1 RVSERLASRPA
12 VSYPETA
19 MILTEQQEMV
29 RESAARF
36 AAERLAPNSR
46 NWEAAGAVEPEVLA
60 EMGELGFMGMTVPE
74 AYGGSGLDYV
84 TYALALIEIAAGDGA
99 VSTIM
104 SVNNA
109 PVCAILQST
118 ASEPLQE
125 KYLKP
130 IAAGRM
136 IGAFALTEPQAG
148 SDASNLQTRAIRTDD
163 GYSITGTKQFITS
176 GQIAGAV
183 IVFAVTDPSAGK
195 RGISAFLVPAGTK
208 GMSVASLERK
218 MGQEA
223 SDTAELSFDG
233 AEIPADH
240 LIGKEGDGYR
250 IALANLEAGRIG
262 IAAQCVGMARAALD
276 HAVAY
281 AKERTAFGKAI
292 ANHQAVAFRLAEMAT
307 QLHAA
312 TTMVLEAAALRD
324 AGRPCLKEACMAKL
338 FASEAAERI
347 CSDAI
352 QIFGGYGYSRELP
365 VEKIYRDV
373 RVAQIYEGTS
383 DVQRI
388 IISRQLL
395 QGV

>member
-1 RVSERLASRPA
+1 
-12 VSYPETA
+12 
-19 MILTEQQEMV
+19 MILTEQQELI

-36 AAERLAPNSR
+36 AEERLAPNSR
-46 NWEAAGAVEPEVLA
+46 KWESAGAVDLDVLR
-60 EMGELGFMGMTVPE
+60 EMGRLGFMGMTVPE
-74 AYGGSGLDYV
+74 AHGGADLDYV
-84 TYALALIEIAAGDGA
+84 SYALALMEIAAGDGA

-109 PVCAILQST
+109 PVCAILQSV
-118 ASEPLQE
+118 ASEALRRQYLEPLATG
-125 KYLKP
+125 K
-130 IAAGRM
+130 M

-148 SDASNLQTRAIRTDD
+148 SDAANLQTRAVRTDD
-163 GYSITGTKQFITS
+163 GYVITGTKQFITS
-176 GQIAGAV
+176 GRIAGAV

-195 RGISAFLVPAGTK
+195 RGISAFVVPAGTP
-208 GMSVASLERK
+208 GMSVASLEHK

-223 SDTAELSFDG
+223 SDTAQLSFEE
-233 AEIPADH
+233 AVVPTDH
-240 LIGKEGDGYR
+240 LIGNEGEGYR
-250 IALANLEAGRIG
+250 IALANLEVGRIG
-262 IAAQCVGMARAALD
+262 IAAQCVGMARAALN

-281 AKERTAFGKAI
+281 AKERTSFGRPI
-292 ANHQAVAFRLAEMAT
+292 SSHQAVAFRLADMAT

-312 TTMVLEAAALRD
+312 RTMALEAAALRD

-388 IISRQLL
+388 LISRQLL
-395 QGV
+395 RDS

>member
-1 RVSERLASRPA
+1 
-12 VSYPETA
+12 
-19 MILTEQQEMV
+19 MILSDQQEMI

-36 AAERLAPNSR
+36 AEQRLAPNSR
-46 NWEAAGAVEPEVLA
+46 KWEAAGAVDPDALR
-60 EMGELGFMGMTVPE
+60 EMGQLGFMGMTVPE
-74 AYGGSGLDYV
+74 EYNGAGLDYV
-84 TYALALIEIAAGDGA
+84 SYALALMEIAAGDGA

-109 PVCAILQST
+109 PVCAILQSA
-118 ASEPLQE
+118 ASEALRE

-130 IAAGRM
+130 LAAGEM

-148 SDASNLQTRAIRTDD
+148 SDAANLQARATRTDE
-163 GYSITGTKQFITS
+163 GYEITGTKQFITS

-195 RGISAFLVPAGTK
+195 RGISAFLVPAGTP
-208 GMSVASLERK
+208 GMSVASLEHK

-223 SDTAELSFDG
+223 SDTAQLSFD
-233 AEIPADH
+233 AAPIPADH
-240 LIGKEGDGYR
+240 LIGNEGDGYR

-262 IAAQCVGMARAALD
+262 IAAQCAGMARAALD
-276 HAVAY
+276 HAIAY
-281 AKERTAFGKAI
+281 AKERTAFGKSLS
-292 ANHQAVAFRLAEMAT
+292 NHQAVAFRLADMAT

-324 AGRPCLKEACMAKL
+324 AGRPCLKQACMAKL

-395 QGV
+395 QEGP

>member
-1 RVSERLASRPA
+1 
-12 VSYPETA
+12 
-19 MILTEQQEMV
+19 MILTEQQAMI
-29 RESAARF
+29 RDSAARF
-36 AAERLAPNSR
+36 AEQRLTPNSR
-46 NWEAAGAVEPEVLA
+46 KWEAAGAVDAEVLR

-74 AYGGSGLDYV
+74 HLGGAGLDYV
-84 TYALALIEIAAGDGA
+84 SYALALIEIAAGDGA

-109 PVCAILQST
+109 PVCAILQSS
-118 ASEPLQE
+118 ASPALQE
-125 KYLKP
+125 RYLRP
-130 IAAGRM
+130 LAAGEM

-148 SDASNLQTRAIRTDD
+148 SDAASLQTRAERAEG
-163 GYSITGTKQFITS
+163 GYALTGTKQFITS
-176 GQIAGAV
+176 GKIAGAV

-195 RGISAFLVPAGTK
+195 RGISAFLVPAATP
-208 GMSVASLERK
+208 GMSVASLEHK

-223 SDTAELSFDG
+223 SDTAQLSFDG
-233 AEIPADH
+233 ALVPADH
-240 LIGKEGDGYR
+240 LIGREGDGYR
-250 IALANLEAGRIG
+250 IALANLEVGRIG

-281 AKERTAFGKAI
+281 AKERHAFGMPI
-292 ANHQAVAFRLAEMAT
+292 ASHQAVAFRLADMAT
-307 QLHAA
+307 ELHAA
-312 TTMVLEAAALRD
+312 TTMVLDAAARRD
-324 AGRPCLKEACMAKL
+324 ADEPCLKQACMAKL

-388 IISRQLL
+388 LISRQLL
-395 QGV
+395 QGG

>member
-1 RVSERLASRPA
+1 
-12 VSYPETA
+12 
-19 MILTEQQEMV
+19 MILSDQQEMI

-36 AAERLAPNSR
+36 AEQRLAPNSR
-46 NWEAAGAVEPEVLA
+46 KWEAAGAVDPGALR
-60 EMGELGFMGMTVPE
+60 EMGQLGFMGMTVPE
-74 AYGGSGLDYV
+74 KYDGAGLDYV
-84 TYALALIEIAAGDGA
+84 SYALALMEIAAGDGA

-109 PVCAILQST
+109 PVCAILQSA
-118 ASEPLQE
+118 ASEALRE

-130 IAAGRM
+130 LAAGEM

-148 SDASNLQTRAIRTDD
+148 SDAANLQARATRTDE
-163 GYSITGTKQFITS
+163 GYEITGTKQFITS

-195 RGISAFLVPAGTK
+195 RGISAFLVPAGTP
-208 GMSVASLERK
+208 GMSVASLEHK

-223 SDTAELSFDG
+223 SDTAQLSFD
-233 AEIPADH
+233 AAPIPADH
-240 LIGKEGDGYR
+240 LIGNEGDGYR

-262 IAAQCVGMARAALD
+262 IAAQCAGMARAALD

-281 AKERTAFGKAI
+281 AKERTAFGKSLS
-292 ANHQAVAFRLAEMAT
+292 NHQAVAFRLADMAT

-324 AGRPCLKEACMAKL
+324 AGRPCLKQACMAKL

-395 QGV
+395 QEGR

>member
-1 RVSERLASRPA
+1 MV
-12 VSYPETA
+12 
-19 MILTEQQEMV
+19 LTEQQEMI

-36 AAERLAPNSR
+36 AEERLAPNSR
-46 NWEAAGAVEPEVLA
+46 AWEAAGAVEPAALH
-60 EMGELGFMGMTVPE
+60 EMGALGFMGMTVPE
-74 AYGGSGLDYV
+74 ADGGAGLDYV
-84 TYALALIEIAAGDGA
+84 SYALALIEIAAGDGA

-109 PVCAILQST
+109 PVCAILQSA
-118 ASEPLQE
+118 ASEALRAR
-125 KYLKP
+125 YLKP
-130 IAAGRM
+130 LAAGEM

-148 SDASNLQTRAIRTDD
+148 SDASNLQTRAIRTKD
-163 GYSITGTKQFITS
+163 GYSLTGTKQFITS
-176 GQIAGAV
+176 GRIAGAV

-195 RGISAFLVPAGTK
+195 RGISAFLVPAGTQ
-208 GMSVASLERK
+208 GMKVASLEHK

-223 SDTAELSFDG
+223 SDTAALSFD
-233 AEIPADH
+233 AALVPADH

-262 IAAQCVGMARAALD
+262 IAAQCVGMARAAMD
-276 HAVAY
+276 QAIGY
-281 AKERTAFGKAI
+281 AKERTAFGTTI
-292 ANHQAVAFRLAEMAT
+292 SNHQAVAFRLADMAT

-312 TTMVLEAAALRD
+312 TAMVLEAAALRD

-395 QGV
+395 QGS

>member
-1 RVSERLASRPA
+1 
-12 VSYPETA
+12 
-19 MILTEQQEMV
+19 MI
-29 RESAARF
+29 RDSAARF
-36 AAERLAPNSR
+36 AEQRLTPNSR
-46 NWEAAGAVEPEVLA
+46 KWEAAGAVDPEVLR

-74 AYGGSGLDYV
+74 RSGGAGLDYV
-84 TYALALIEIAAGDGA
+84 SYALALIEIAAGDGA

-109 PVCAILQST
+109 PVCAILQSS
-118 ASEPLQE
+118 ASPALQE
-125 KYLKP
+125 RYLGP
-130 IAAGRM
+130 LAAGEM

-148 SDASNLQTRAIRTDD
+148 SDAASLQTRAKRAEG
-163 GYSITGTKQFITS
+163 GYVLTGTKQFITS
-176 GQIAGAV
+176 GKIAGAV

-195 RGISAFLVPAGTK
+195 RGISAFLVPAATP
-208 GMSVASLERK
+208 GMSVASLEHK

-223 SDTAELSFDG
+223 SDTAQLSFDG
-233 AEIPADH
+233 VLVPADH
-240 LIGKEGDGYR
+240 LIGREGDGYR
-250 IALANLEAGRIG
+250 IALANLEVGRIG

-281 AKERTAFGKAI
+281 AKERHAFGMPI
-292 ANHQAVAFRLAEMAT
+292 ASHQAVAFRLADMAT
-307 QLHAA
+307 ELHAA
-312 TTMVLEAAALRD
+312 TTMVLDAAARRD
-324 AGRPCLKEACMAKL
+324 AGEPCLKQACMAKL

-388 IISRQLL
+388 LISRQLL
-395 QGV
+395 QGG

>member
-1 RVSERLASRPA
+1 
-12 VSYPETA
+12 
-19 MILTEQQEMV
+19 MILTEQQKMI

-36 AAERLAPNSR
+36 AEQRLAPNSR
-46 NWEAAGAVEPEVLA
+46 KWERAGEVEPAVLR

-74 AYGGSGLDYV
+74 GYSGAGLDYV
-84 TYALALIEIAAGDGA
+84 SYALALIEIAAGDGA

-109 PVCAILQST
+109 PVCAILQSVG
-118 ASEPLQE
+118 SEGLRQ

-130 IAAGRM
+130 LAAGEM
-136 IGAFALTEPQAG
+136 IGAFALTEPHAG
-148 SDASNLQTRAIRTDD
+148 SDAANLQTRAIRTKS
-163 GYSITGTKQFITS
+163 GYEITGTKQFITS
-176 GQIAGAV
+176 GQIAGA
-183 IVFAVTDPSAGK
+183 IILFAVTDPAAGK
-195 RGISAFLVPAGTK
+195 RGMSAFLVPAGTR
-208 GMSVASLERK
+208 GMSVVALEDK

-223 SDTAELSFDG
+223 SDTAQLSFDG
-233 AEIPADH
+233 ALVPEDH
-240 LIGKEGDGYR
+240 LIGNEGDGYR
-250 IALANLEAGRIG
+250 IALANLETGRIG
-262 IAAQCVGMARAALD
+262 IAAQCVGMARAALE

-281 AKERTAFGKAI
+281 SKERTAFGKMI
-292 ANHQAVAFRLAEMAT
+292 ADHQAVAFRLSDMAT

-312 TTMVLEAAALRD
+312 ETMVLHAAALRD
-324 AGRPCLKEACMAKL
+324 AGEPCLKQACMAKL

-388 IISRQLL
+388 IISRELL
-395 QGV
+395 RGR

>member
-1 RVSERLASRPA
+1 MV
-12 VSYPETA
+12 
-19 MILTEQQEMV
+19 LTQQQEMI

-36 AAERLAPNSR
+36 AEQRLAPNSR
-46 NWEAAGAVEPEVLA
+46 SWEAAGAVDAAVLR

-74 AYGGSGLDYV
+74 KYDGAGLDYV
-84 TYALALIEIAAGDGA
+84 SYALALIEIAAGDGA

-109 PVCAILQST
+109 PVCAILQSVG
-118 ASEPLQE
+118 SEALRQ
-125 KYLKP
+125 KYLRP
-130 IAAGRM
+130 LASGEM

-148 SDASNLQTRAIRTDD
+148 SDAANLQTRAVLKD
-163 GYSITGTKQFITS
+163 GGYEITGTKQFITS
-176 GQIAGAV
+176 GRIAGAV
-183 IVFAVTDPSAGK
+183 IVFAVTDPAAGK
-195 RGISAFLVPAGTK
+195 RGMSAFLVPAGTP
-208 GMSVASLERK
+208 GMSVASLEHK

-223 SDTAELSFDG
+223 SDTAQLSFDG
-233 AEIPADH
+233 ARIPEDH

-262 IAAQCVGMARAALD
+262 IAAQCVGMARAALG
-276 HAVAY
+276 HALAY
-281 AKERTAFGKAI
+281 SKERTAFGKMI
-292 ANHQAVAFRLAEMAT
+292 SDHQAVAFRLADMAT
-307 QLHAA
+307 ELHAA
-312 TTMVLEAAALRD
+312 ETMVLHAAALRD
-324 AGRPCLKEACMAKL
+324 AESPCLTEACMAKL

-395 QGV
+395 RGG

>member
-1 RVSERLASRPA
+1 MV
-12 VSYPETA
+12 
-19 MILTEQQEMV
+19 LTEQQEMI

-36 AAERLAPNSR
+36 AEERLAPNSR
-46 NWEAAGAVEPEVLA
+46 KWEAAGAVDPNVLR
-60 EMGELGFMGMTVPE
+60 EMGQLGFMGMTVPE
-74 AYGGSGLDYV
+74 KYNGAGLDYV
-84 TYALALIEIAAGDGA
+84 SYALALMEIAAGDGA

-118 ASEPLQE
+118 ASERLRE

-130 IAAGRM
+130 LAAGEM

-148 SDASNLQTRAIRTDD
+148 SDAANLQARAIRTDD
-163 GYSITGTKQFITS
+163 GYEITGTKQFITS

-183 IVFAVTDPSAGK
+183 IVFAVTDPSARK
-195 RGISAFLVPAGTK
+195 RGISAFLIAAGTP
-208 GMSVASLERK
+208 GMNVVSLERK

-223 SDTAELSFDG
+223 SDTAQLSFD
-233 AEIPADH
+233 AAAVPADH
-240 LIGKEGDGYR
+240 LIGNEGDGYR
-250 IALANLEAGRIG
+250 IALANLETGRIG
-262 IAAQCVGMARAALD
+262 IAAQCAGMARAALD

-281 AKERTAFGKAI
+281 AKERTAFGKSI
-292 ANHQAVAFRLAEMAT
+292 SNHQAVAFRLADMAT

-324 AGRPCLKEACMAKL
+324 AGQPCVKEACMAKL

-388 IISRQLL
+388 LISRQLL
-395 QGV
+395 RDN

>member
-1 RVSERLASRPA
+1 
-12 VSYPETA
+12 
-19 MILTEQQEMV
+19 MILSEQQEMI

-36 AAERLAPNSR
+36 SEERLVPNSR
-46 NWEAAGAVEPEVLA
+46 RWEAAGAVDPDVLH
-60 EMGELGFMGMTVPE
+60 EMGRLGFMGMTVPE
-74 AYGGSGLDYV
+74 QYDGAGLDYV
-84 TYALALIEIAAGDGA
+84 SYALALMEIAAGDGA

-109 PVCAILQST
+109 PVCAILQSA
-118 ASEPLQE
+118 ASEDLRQ

-130 IAAGRM
+130 LAAGQM

-148 SDASNLQTRAIRTDD
+148 SDAANLQTRATRTRG
-163 GYSITGTKQFITS
+163 GYEITGTKQFITS
-176 GQIAGAV
+176 GNIAGAV
-183 IVFAVTDPSAGK
+183 IVFAVTDPAAGK
-195 RGISAFLVPAGTK
+195 RGISAFLVPAGTP

-223 SDTAELSFDG
+223 SDTAQLSFD
-233 AEIPADH
+233 AAVIPSDH
-240 LIGKEGDGYR
+240 LIGREGDGYR

-262 IAAQCVGMARAALD
+262 IAAQCAGMARAALG
-276 HAVAY
+276 HAVVY
-281 AKERTAFGKAI
+281 AKERSAFGKSLSD
-292 ANHQAVAFRLAEMAT
+292 HQAVAFRLADMDTE
-307 QLHAA
+307 LHASTA
-312 TTMVLEAAALRD
+312 MVLEAAALRD
-324 AGRPCLKEACMAKL
+324 AGQPCLKQACMAKL

-395 QGV
+395 QGS

>member
-1 RVSERLASRPA
+1 MV
-12 VSYPETA
+12 
-19 MILTEQQEMV
+19 LTEQQEMV

-36 AAERLAPNSR
+36 AEQRLAPNSR
-46 NWEAAGAVEPEVLA
+46 SWEAAGEVELSA
-60 EMGELGFMGMTVPE
+60 LREMGELGFMGMTVPE
-74 AYGGSGLDYV
+74 VYHGAGLDYV
-84 TYALALIEIAAGDGA
+84 SYALALIEIAAGDGA

-109 PVCAILQST
+109 PVCAILQSA
-118 ASEPLQE
+118 ASEALRE
-125 KYLKP
+125 RYLKP
-130 IAAGRM
+130 LAAGEM

-148 SDASNLQTRAIRTDD
+148 SDAANQQTRATRTSD

-176 GQIAGAV
+176 GRIAGAV

-195 RGISAFLVPAGTK
+195 RGISAFLVPAGTP
-208 GMSVASLERK
+208 GMSVASLEHK

-223 SDTAELSFDG
+223 SDTAQLSFEDTYV
-233 AEIPADH
+233 PADH
-240 LIGKEGDGYR
+240 LIGNEGDGYR

-262 IAAQCVGMARAALD
+262 IGAQCVGMARAALD
-276 HAVAY
+276 HALAY
-281 AKERTAFGKAI
+281 AKERTAFGKSI
-292 ANHQAVAFRLAEMAT
+292 SEHQAVAFRLADMAT
-307 QLHAA
+307 QVHAA
-312 TTMVLEAAALRD
+312 TTMVLEAAELRD
-324 AGRPCLKEACMAKL
+324 AGRPCLKQACMAKL

-395 QGV
+395 RGA

>member
-1 RVSERLASRPA
+1 
-12 VSYPETA
+12 
-19 MILTEQQEMV
+19 MILTEQQEMI

-46 NWEAAGAVEPEVLA
+46 KWEAAGAVDPGVLR
-60 EMGELGFMGMTVPE
+60 EMGELGLMGMTVPE
-74 AYGGSGLDYV
+74 AHGGAGLDYV
-84 TYALALIEIAAGDGA
+84 SYALALIEIAAGDGA

-109 PVCAILQST
+109 PVCAILQSA
-118 ASEPLQE
+118 ASDALRQRYLRPL
-125 KYLKP
+125 
-130 IAAGRM
+130 AAGEM

-148 SDASNLQTRAIRTDD
+148 SDAANLKARATRTDA
-163 GYSITGTKQFITS
+163 GYEITGTKQFITS
-176 GQIAGAV
+176 GRIAGVV

-195 RGISAFLVPAGTK
+195 RGISAFVVRGGTP
-208 GMSVASLERK
+208 GMSITSVEHK

-223 SDTAELSFDG
+223 SDTVQLSFD
-233 AEIPADH
+233 AVAVPADH
-240 LIGKEGDGYR
+240 LVGNEGDGYR

-281 AKERTAFGKAI
+281 AKERRSFGQAL
-292 ANHQAVAFRLAEMAT
+292 ADHQAVAFRLADMAT
-307 QLHAA
+307 ELHAA
-312 TTMVLEAAALRD
+312 TVMVLEAAALRD
-324 AGRPCLKEACMAKL
+324 AGRPCLKQACMAKL

-388 IISRQLL
+388 LISRQLL
-395 QGV
+395 RESPGA

>member
-1 RVSERLASRPA
+1 
-12 VSYPETA
+12 
-19 MILTEQQEMV
+19 MILTEQQEMI

-36 AAERLAPNSR
+36 AEERLAPNSR
-46 NWEAAGAVEPEVLA
+46 KWEAAGAVDADTLHD
-60 EMGELGFMGMTVPE
+60 MGQLGFMGMTVPE
-74 AYGGSGLDYV
+74 AYNGAGLDYV
-84 TYALALIEIAAGDGA
+84 SYALALIEIAAGDGA

-118 ASEPLQE
+118 ASETLRQT
-125 KYLKP
+125 YLKP
-130 IAAGRM
+130 LAAGEM

-148 SDASNLQTRAIRTDD
+148 SDAANLQTRAVRTDD
-163 GYSITGTKQFITS
+163 GYEITGTKQFITS
-176 GQIAGAV
+176 GRIAGAV
-183 IVFAVTDPSAGK
+183 IVFAVTDPSAAK
-195 RGISAFLVPAGTK
+195 RGISAFVVPAGTP
-208 GMSVASLERK
+208 GMGVSSLEHK

-223 SDTAELSFDG
+223 SDTAQLTFED
-233 AEIPADH
+233 AAVPADH
-240 LIGKEGDGYR
+240 LIGGEGDGYR
-250 IALANLEAGRIG
+250 IALANLEVGRIG

-276 HAVAY
+276 HALAY
-281 AKERTAFGKAI
+281 AKERTSFGKSI
-292 ANHQAVAFRLAEMAT
+292 SDHQAVAFRLADMAT

-312 TTMVLEAAALRD
+312 HSMVLEAAALRD
-324 AGRPCLKEACMAKL
+324 ADRPCLKQACMAKL

-388 IISRQLL
+388 LISRQLL
-395 QGV
+395 QGA

>member
-1 RVSERLASRPA
+1 
-12 VSYPETA
+12 
-19 MILTEQQEMV
+19 MILTEQQEMI

-36 AAERLAPNSR
+36 AEGRLAPNSR
-46 NWEAAGAVEPEVLA
+46 AWEAAGAVDPTVLR

-74 AYGGSGLDYV
+74 AYNGAGLDYV
-84 TYALALIEIAAGDGA
+84 SYALALMEIAAGDGA

-109 PVCAILQST
+109 PVCAILQSA
-118 ASEPLQE
+118 ASEALRQ

-130 IAAGRM
+130 LAAGEM

-148 SDASNLQTRAIRTDD
+148 SDAANLQTRAARTDA

-195 RGISAFLVPAGTK
+195 RGISAFLVPAGTP
-208 GMSVASLERK
+208 GMSVASLEHK

-223 SDTAELSFDG
+223 SDTAQLSFEE
-233 AEIPADH
+233 AVVPADH
-240 LIGKEGDGYR
+240 LIGNEGDGYR

-262 IAAQCVGMARAALD
+262 IAAQCAGMARAALG

-281 AKERTAFGKAI
+281 AKERQAFGKSI
-292 ANHQAVAFRLAEMAT
+292 SNHQAVAFRLADMAT

-324 AGRPCLKEACMAKL
+324 AGRPCLQEACMAKL

-395 QGV
+395 QGSSR

>member
-1 RVSERLASRPA
+1 
-12 VSYPETA
+12 
-19 MILTEQQEMV
+19 MILSEQQEMI

-36 AAERLAPNSR
+36 AEQRLAPNSR
-46 NWEAAGAVEPEVLA
+46 RWESAEAVDPDVLR
-60 EMGELGFMGMTVPE
+60 EMGRLGFMGMTVPE
-74 AYGGSGLDYV
+74 KYNGAGLDYV
-84 TYALALIEIAAGDGA
+84 SYALALIEIAAGDGA

-109 PVCAILQST
+109 PVCAILQSA
-118 ASEPLQE
+118 ASEELRRRYLEPLASGE
-125 KYLKP
+125 
-130 IAAGRM
+130 M

-148 SDASNLQTRAIRTDD
+148 SDAANLQTRAVRTES
-163 GYSITGTKQFITS
+163 GYEITGTKQFITS
-176 GQIAGAV
+176 GRIAGAV

-195 RGISAFLVPAGTK
+195 RGISAFLVPAGTP
-208 GMSVASLERK
+208 GMSVASLEHK

-223 SDTAELSFDG
+223 SDTAQLSFEG
-233 AEIPADH
+233 ASIPSEN
-240 LIGKEGDGYR
+240 LIGREGDGYP
-250 IALANLEAGRIG
+250 IALANLEVGRIG
-262 IAAQCVGMARAALD
+262 IAAQCVGMARAASS
-276 HAVAY
+276 HAIAY
-281 AKERTAFGKAI
+281 AKERTAFGKSL
-292 ANHQAVAFRLAEMAT
+292 ANHQAVAFRLADMET

-312 TTMVLEAAALRD
+312 TTMVLDAAALRD
-324 AGRPCLKEACMAKL
+324 ARRPCLKQACMAKL

-388 IISRQLL
+388 IISRQVL
-395 QGV
+395 QGS

>member
-1 RVSERLASRPA
+1 
-12 VSYPETA
+12 
-19 MILTEQQEMV
+19 MILTEQQEMI

-36 AAERLAPNSR
+36 AEERLAPNSR
-46 NWEAAGAVEPEVLA
+46 KWETAEAVDPAVLR
-60 EMGELGFMGMTVPE
+60 EMGQLGFMGMTVPE
-74 AYGGSGLDYV
+74 AYNGAGLDYV
-84 TYALALIEIAAGDGA
+84 SYALALMEIAAGDGA

-118 ASEPLQE
+118 ASEALREQ
-125 KYLKP
+125 YLKP
-130 IAAGRM
+130 LAAGEM

-148 SDASNLQTRAIRTDD
+148 SDAANLQTRATRTDG
-163 GYSITGTKQFITS
+163 GYEITGTKQFITS
-176 GQIAGAV
+176 GKIAGAV
-183 IVFAVTDPSAGK
+183 IVFAVTDAAAGK
-195 RGISAFLVPAGTK
+195 RGISAFLVPAGTP
-208 GMSVASLERK
+208 GMSVASLEHK

-223 SDTAELSFDG
+223 SDTAQLSFED
-233 AEIPADH
+233 AVVPADH
-240 LIGKEGDGYR
+240 LIGNEGDGYR
-250 IALANLEAGRIG
+250 IALANLEVGRMG

-276 HAVAY
+276 HALAY
-281 AKERTAFGKAI
+281 AKERTAFGKSI
-292 ANHQAVAFRLAEMAT
+292 SNHQAVAFRLADMAT

-324 AGRPCLKEACMAKL
+324 AGRPCLKQACMAKL

-395 QGV
+395 QGG

>member
-1 RVSERLASRPA
+1 
-12 VSYPETA
+12 
-19 MILTEQQEMV
+19 MILTEQQEMI
-29 RESAARF
+29 RESASRF
-36 AAERLAPNSR
+36 AEQRLVPGSR
-46 NWEAAGAVEPEVLA
+46 SWEAAGAVDPAVLR

-74 AYGGSGLDYV
+74 AYGGAGLDYV
-84 TYALALIEIAAGDGA
+84 SYALALIEIAAGDGA

-109 PVCAILQST
+109 PVCAILQSA
-118 ASEPLQE
+118 ASESLRQSYLRPLASGE
-125 KYLKP
+125 
-130 IAAGRM
+130 M

-148 SDASNLQTRAIRTDD
+148 SDAANLTTRATRTER
-163 GYSITGTKQFITS
+163 GYEITGTKQFITS
-176 GQIAGAV
+176 GRIAGVV

-195 RGISAFLVPAGTK
+195 RGISAFVVPAETP
-208 GMSVASLERK
+208 GMTVVSLEHK

-223 SDTAELSFDG
+223 SDTAQLSFEQ

-240 LIGKEGDGYR
+240 LIGREGEGYR

-276 HAVAY
+276 HAVRY
-281 AKERTAFGKAI
+281 AKERHSFGQSI
-292 ANHQAVAFRLAEMAT
+292 ASHQAVAFRLADMAT
-307 QLHAA
+307 ELHAA
-312 TTMVLEAAALRD
+312 TTMALEAAALRD
-324 AGRPCLKEACMAKL
+324 AGRPCLSEACMAKL

-347 CSDAI
+347 CSAAI

-383 DVQRI
+383 DVQRM

-395 QGV
+395 KGS

>member
-1 RVSERLASRPA
+1 
-12 VSYPETA
+12 
-19 MILTEQQEMV
+19 MILTEQQEMI

-36 AAERLAPNSR
+36 AEERLAPNSR
-46 NWEAAGAVEPEVLA
+46 TWEAAGMVEPEALH
-60 EMGELGFMGMTVPE
+60 EMGALGFMGMTVPE
-74 AYGGSGLDYV
+74 AYGGAGLDYV
-84 TYALALIEIAAGDGA
+84 SYALALIEIAAGDGA

-109 PVCAILQST
+109 PVCAILQSA
-118 ASEPLQE
+118 ASEALRAR
-125 KYLKP
+125 YLKP
-130 IAAGRM
+130 LAAGEM

-148 SDASNLQTRAIRTDD
+148 SDASNLQTRALRTKD

-176 GQIAGAV
+176 GKIAGAV

-195 RGISAFLVPAGTK
+195 RGISAFLVPAGTP
-208 GMSVASLERK
+208 GMKVASLEHK

-223 SDTAELSFDG
+223 SDTAALSFD
-233 AEIPADH
+233 AALVPADH

-276 HAVAY
+276 QAIGY
-281 AKERTAFGKAI
+281 AKERTAFGTTI
-292 ANHQAVAFRLAEMAT
+292 SNHQAVAFRLADMAT

-324 AGRPCLKEACMAKL
+324 AGRPCLMEACMAKL

-383 DVQRI
+383 NVQRI

-395 QGV
+395 QGA

>member
-1 RVSERLASRPA
+1 
-12 VSYPETA
+12 
-19 MILTEQQEMV
+19 MILTEQQEMI
-29 RESAARF
+29 RESASRF
-36 AAERLAPNSR
+36 AEQRLVPGSR
-46 NWEAAGAVEPEVLA
+46 TWEAAGAVDPAVLR

-74 AYGGSGLDYV
+74 AYGGAGLDYV
-84 TYALALIEIAAGDGA
+84 SYALALIEIAAGDGA

-109 PVCAILQST
+109 PVCAILQSA
-118 ASEPLQE
+118 ASESLRQR
-125 KYLKP
+125 YLRSL
-130 IAAGRM
+130 ASGEM

-148 SDASNLQTRAIRTDD
+148 SDAANLTTRATRTGR
-163 GYSITGTKQFITS
+163 GYEITGTKQFITS
-176 GQIAGAV
+176 GRIAGVV

-195 RGISAFLVPAGTK
+195 RGISAFAVPAETP
-208 GMSVASLERK
+208 GMTVASLEHK

-223 SDTAELSFDG
+223 SDTAQLSFEQV
-233 AEIPADH
+233 EIPADH
-240 LIGKEGDGYR
+240 LIGREGEGYR

-276 HAVAY
+276 HAVRY
-281 AKERTAFGKAI
+281 AKERHAFGQSI
-292 ANHQAVAFRLAEMAT
+292 ASHQAVAFRLADMAT
-307 QLHAA
+307 ELHAA
-312 TTMVLEAAALRD
+312 TTMVLEAASLRD
-324 AGRPCLKEACMAKL
+324 AGRPCLSEACMAKL

-347 CSDAI
+347 CSAAI

-383 DVQRI
+383 DVQRM

-395 QGV
+395 QES

>member
-1 RVSERLASRPA
+1 MV
-12 VSYPETA
+12 
-19 MILTEQQEMV
+19 LTQQQEMI

-36 AAERLAPNSR
+36 AEQRLAPNSR
-46 NWEAAGAVEPEVLA
+46 SWEAAGAVDAAVLR

-74 AYGGSGLDYV
+74 KYDGAGLDYV
-84 TYALALIEIAAGDGA
+84 SYALALIEIAAGDGA

-109 PVCAILQST
+109 PVCAILQSVG
-118 ASEPLQE
+118 SEALRQ
-125 KYLKP
+125 KYLRP
-130 IAAGRM
+130 LASGEM

-148 SDASNLQTRAIRTDD
+148 SDAANLQTRAVLKD
-163 GYSITGTKQFITS
+163 GGYEITGTKQFITS
-176 GQIAGAV
+176 GRIAGAV
-183 IVFAVTDPSAGK
+183 IVFAVTDPAGGK
-195 RGISAFLVPAGTK
+195 RGMSAFLVPAGTP
-208 GMSVASLERK
+208 GMSVASLEHK

-223 SDTAELSFDG
+223 SDTAQLSFDG
-233 AEIPADH
+233 ARIPEDH

-262 IAAQCVGMARAALD
+262 IAAQCVGMARAALG
-276 HAVAY
+276 HALAY
-281 AKERTAFGKAI
+281 SKERTAFGKMI
-292 ANHQAVAFRLAEMAT
+292 SDHQAVAFRLADMAT
-307 QLHAA
+307 ELHAA
-312 TTMVLEAAALRD
+312 ETMVLHAAALRD
-324 AGRPCLKEACMAKL
+324 AESPCLKEACMAKL

-395 QGV
+395 RGG

>member
-1 RVSERLASRPA
+1 
-12 VSYPETA
+12 
-19 MILTEQQEMV
+19 MILTEQQELI

-36 AAERLAPNSR
+36 AEERLAPNSR
-46 NWEAAGAVEPEVLA
+46 KWESAGAVDLDVLR
-60 EMGELGFMGMTVPE
+60 EMGRLGFMGMTVPE
-74 AYGGSGLDYV
+74 AHGGADLDYV
-84 TYALALIEIAAGDGA
+84 SYALALMEIAAGDGA

-109 PVCAILQST
+109 PVCAILQSV
-118 ASEPLQE
+118 ASEALRRQYLEPLATG
-125 KYLKP
+125 K
-130 IAAGRM
+130 M

-148 SDASNLQTRAIRTDD
+148 SDAANLQTRAVRTDD
-163 GYSITGTKQFITS
+163 GYVITGTKQFITS
-176 GQIAGAV
+176 GRIAGAV

-195 RGISAFLVPAGTK
+195 RGISAFVVPAGTP
-208 GMSVASLERK
+208 GMSVASLEHK

-223 SDTAELSFDG
+223 SDTAQLSFEE
-233 AEIPADH
+233 AVVPTDH
-240 LIGKEGDGYR
+240 LIGNEGEGYR
-250 IALANLEAGRIG
+250 IALANLEVGRIG
-262 IAAQCVGMARAALD
+262 IAAQCVGMARAALN

-281 AKERTAFGKAI
+281 AKERTSFGRPI
-292 ANHQAVAFRLAEMAT
+292 SSHQAVAFRLADMAT

-312 TTMVLEAAALRD
+312 RTMVLEAAALRD

-388 IISRQLL
+388 LISRQLL
-395 QGV
+395 RDS

>member
-1 RVSERLASRPA
+1 MV
-12 VSYPETA
+12 
-19 MILTEQQEMV
+19 LTEQQEMI

-36 AAERLAPNSR
+36 AEERLAPNSR
-46 NWEAAGAVEPEVLA
+46 TWEAAGAVEIEALH
-60 EMGELGFMGMTVPE
+60 EMGALGFMGMTVPE
-74 AYGGSGLDYV
+74 AYGGAGLDYV
-84 TYALALIEIAAGDGA
+84 SYALALIEIAAGDGA

-109 PVCAILQST
+109 PVCAILQSA
-118 ASEPLQE
+118 ASEALRAR
-125 KYLKP
+125 YLKP
-130 IAAGRM
+130 LAAGEM

-148 SDASNLQTRAIRTDD
+148 SDASNLQTRAIRTED

-176 GQIAGAV
+176 GRIAGAV

-195 RGISAFLVPAGTK
+195 RGISAFLVPAETP
-208 GMSVASLERK
+208 GMKVASLEHK

-223 SDTAELSFDG
+223 SDTAALAFD
-233 AEIPADH
+233 AALVPADH
-240 LIGKEGDGYR
+240 LIGKEGEGYR

-276 HAVAY
+276 HAIGY
-281 AKERTAFGKAI
+281 AKERTAFGTTI
-292 ANHQAVAFRLAEMAT
+292 SNHQAVAFRLADMAT

-395 QGV
+395 QGG

>member
-1 RVSERLASRPA
+1 
-12 VSYPETA
+12 
-19 MILTEQQEMV
+19 MILTEQQEMI

-36 AAERLAPNSR
+36 AQERLAPNTR
-46 NWEAAGAVEPEVLA
+46 KWEAAGAVDADVLR
-60 EMGELGFMGMTVPE
+60 EMGQLGFMGMTVPE
-74 AYGGSGLDYV
+74 ESNGAGLDYV
-84 TYALALIEIAAGDGA
+84 SYALALMEIAAGDGA

-109 PVCAILQST
+109 PVCAILQSV
-118 ASEPLQE
+118 ASKALRE
-125 KYLKP
+125 KYLAP
-130 IAAGRM
+130 MAAGEM
-136 IGAFALTEPQAG
+136 IGAFALTEPEAG
-148 SDASNLQTRAIRTDD
+148 SDAAALKTRAVRTEA
-163 GYSITGTKQFITS
+163 GYELTGTKQFITS
-176 GQIAGAV
+176 GKIAGAV

-195 RGISAFLVPAGTK
+195 RGMSAFLVPAGTP
-208 GMSVASLERK
+208 GMSVSSLEHK

-223 SDTAELSFDG
+223 SDTAQLSFDK
-233 AEIPADH
+233 ALVPHDH
-240 LIGKEGDGYR
+240 LIGNEGDGYR

-262 IAAQCVGMARAALD
+262 IAAQCAGMARAALR
-276 HAVAY
+276 HATEY
-281 AKERTAFGKAI
+281 SKERTAFGKSI
-292 ANHQAVAFRLAEMAT
+292 SEHQAVAFRLADMAT

-312 TTMVLEAAALRD
+312 ETMTLHAAALRD
-324 AGRPCLKEACMAKL
+324 AGAPCLKEACMAKL

-395 QGV
+395 QRR